1 MVPLFFW
8 LLSSGFYKRLS
19 YARKIKFLMSHS
31 FFYIGCW
38 NIFLIHWRMNLKLH
52 PARIRL
58 KWKFASAR
66 SFKQT
71 SFRICFSWIFT
82 QHCWHCCLDGPLMPR
97 MLSTYFFEEGEKS
110 NSWTCEQFFSMPWLL
125 MNWTSTHK
133 SFFSIELRW
142 ILLLTWNFQIKY
154 LA

>member
-31 FFYIGCW
+31 IFYFVCW
-38 NIFLIHWRMNLKLH
+38 NSFLIHWRINLKLH

-66 SFKQT
+66 SFKKS
-71 SFRICFSWIFT
+71 SFRICLSWIFT
-82 QHCWHCCLDGPLMPR
+82 QHCCLDGPLMPR
-97 MLSTYFFEEGEKS
+97 MLSTFFFAEGGKS
-110 NSWTCEQFFSMPWLL
+110 EQKFSMSWLL
-125 MNWTSTHK
+125 ITWTSSNK
-133 SFFSIELRW
+133 KFP
-142 ILLLTWNFQIKY
+142 
-154 LA
+154 A